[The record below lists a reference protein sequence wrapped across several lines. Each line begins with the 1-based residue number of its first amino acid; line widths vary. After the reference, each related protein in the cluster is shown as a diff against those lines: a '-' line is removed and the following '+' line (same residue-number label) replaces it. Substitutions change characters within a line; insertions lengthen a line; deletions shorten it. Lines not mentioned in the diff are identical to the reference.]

1 MSNQEGTPEGGIE
14 VFTQEQTDT
23 KTTPMWNVILLN
35 DEEHT
40 YDYVMALIQEVFKKN
55 KEDAFVI
62 TYKIDKTGSAICATC
77 SREQAELY
85 QQQVKSWGAD
95 PIMILSNKP
104 STGSIQCEIEP
115 AE

>member
-1 MSNQEGTPEGGIE
+1 MSEYEGSPEGGIE

-23 KTTPMWNVILLN
+23 KTTPMWNVILIN

-40 YDYVMALIQEVFKKN
+40 YDYVMALLQEVFKKE
-55 KEDAFVI
+55 KEQAFVI
-62 TYKIDKTGSAICATC
+62 TYKVDKTGSAIVVTVPKE
-77 SREQAELY
+77 RAELY
-85 QQQVKSWGAD
+85 QEQVKSWGAD
-95 PIMILSNKP
+95 PIMLLSNKQ

>member
-1 MSNQEGTPEGGIE
+1 MSDYEGETEGGIE

-23 KTTPMWNVILLN
+23 QLTPNWNVILLN

-40 YDYVMALIQEVFKKN
+40 YDYVIALIQEVFKKD
-55 KEDAFVI
+55 KEEAFVL

-77 SREQAELY
+77 SRERAELY
-85 QQQVKSWGAD
+85 QQQVKAWGCD
-95 PIMILSNKP
+95 PIMLLSGKQ